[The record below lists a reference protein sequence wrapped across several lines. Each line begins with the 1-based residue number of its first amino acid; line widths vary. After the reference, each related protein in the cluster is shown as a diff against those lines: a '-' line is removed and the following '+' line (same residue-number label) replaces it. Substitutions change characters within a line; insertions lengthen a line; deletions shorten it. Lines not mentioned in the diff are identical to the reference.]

1 VNGQTVVPAGWYD
14 DGSTPGVV
22 RWYDGTAWTE
32 HVRPL
37 EGPPA
42 APSTAVAAGRTGQW
56 SPGVLDPSLDLP
68 PITAEAPVRVGAPAG
83 QGQHAGYGQPVGFG
97 NPGGYGQPVGF
108 GNPGGYGQPVGFGN
122 PGGYGQPVG
131 FGSGASHHGAPTVFA
146 EAGHHRSRAIGLFW
160 AAVGVLTLGGITGL
174 LADGTHG
181 GVVWT
186 GGLVTGTL
194 LLVRAGISF
203 RAARTAGAP
212 ALGGPGIVLAVVTTL
227 VAVVIGVSG
236 LLHYATGLGVGPIR
250 GLPGPVA
257 GSCWRTLS
265 DREVVEVR
273 CSGVHDY
280 TARVATADPADCQ
293 ILTETMLPID
303 DGTYLCLVPE
313 LTSTT

>member
-1 VNGQTVVPAGWYD
+1 VPAGWYD

-37 EGPPA
+37 DGPPA
-42 APSTAVAAGRTGQW
+42 APSTAVAAGRTAQW

-68 PITAEAPVRVGAPAG
+68 PITAEAPVRVGAPA
-83 QGQHAGYGQPVGFG
+83 
-97 NPGGYGQPVGF
+97 
-108 GNPGGYGQPVGFGN
+108 GYGQPVGFGN

-236 LLHYATGLGVGPIR
+236 LLH
-250 GLPGPVA
+250 
-257 GSCWRTLS
+257 
-265 DREVVEVR
+265 
-273 CSGVHDY
+273 
-280 TARVATADPADCQ
+280 
-293 ILTETMLPID
+293 
-303 DGTYLCLVPE
+303 
-313 LTSTT
+313 